1 MKNTIKNFVPLRA
14 FFTVALIM
22 GFSLP
27 FSLYAQSSSVRYG
40 YNSNNDAYY
49 MLPAQRLS
57 GDNLG
62 SSSGGGSGG
71 LFVSCAPSGFT
82 AAVGQ
87 TVTWFSSVAGGTG
100 SYLYTW
106 SGTEG
111 LAGNSITAQ
120 KAYATRGEKIATLT
134 VTSGNRLITVSCG
147 SVIVGSGSFGG
158 SSFGQGGFGASCYA
172 IPERAALGENVT
184 WLSLVSG
191 ITASTTYSWDGT
203 DGLSGD
209 RPLVSKTYATAGHKV
224 AMLTVTNGNDRII
237 APCTNAVAVGI
248 KPPVAPQKPAV
259 LSTPPKEPAQT
270 VALEV
275 EGLCAPSSSKAVSG
289 EKVQWRAVAVGGT
302 GEYRFLWSG
311 DDKLAGNA
319 ATTSAQYQTAGIKRT
334 AVEIQSGDAT
344 KTVVCYP
351 IEIAKGSN
359 GSGANGF
366 TASALFSWLGG
377 PVGVILAAI
386 FAIIFGIFI
395 ALRKRSK
402 EEVEEEE
409 RDHVH

>member
-1 MKNTIKNFVPLRA
+1 MKNTTKNYALLRA
-14 FFTVALIM
+14 FAAIALLI

-27 FSLYAQSSSVRYG
+27 FSLYASVRYG
-40 YNSNNDAYY
+40 YNPNNGRYY
-49 MLPAQRLS
+49 MLPGRELS
-57 GDNLG
+57 AEELG

-71 LFVSCAPSGFT
+71 LSVSCAPSGFT

-111 LAGNSITAQ
+111 LAGNGITAQ
-120 KAYATRGEKIATLT
+120 KAYATKGEKIATLT

-147 SVIVGSGSFGG
+147 SVIVGGGSFGG

-172 IPERAALGENVT
+172 VPERAALGESVT
-184 WLSLVSG
+184 WLALVSG
-191 ITASTTYSWDGT
+191 VTSATIYSWDGSDT
-203 DGLSGD
+203 LSGD

-237 APCTNAVAVGI
+237 APCTNAVAVGL
-248 KPPVAPQKPAV
+248 KVPATPQRPAV
-259 LSTPPKEPAQT
+259 PSTPPKEPEQT
-270 VALEV
+270 VAREV
-275 EGLCAPSSSKAVSG
+275 EGLCAPSSSKATSG

-319 ATTSAQYQTAGIKRT
+319 ATTSAQYKTAGIKRT
-334 AVEIQSGDAT
+334 AVEIQSGDTT

-351 IEIAKGSN
+351 IEITKGSN
-359 GSGANGF
+359 GNGANGF
-366 TASALFSWLGG
+366 SASALFSWIDG

-386 FAIIFGIFI
+386 LAIIFGIFI

-402 EEVEEEE
+402 EEAEEEE
-409 RDHVH
+409 RDHEH